1 MQKEIISVRDLYPFG
16 TLSSFSFRYG
26 LYYTD
31 FSLEDLSIALVEDP
45 VNLHVSVKNVGKVS
59 GRDVV
64 QSYVINPTSDNLKY
78 RELRGFG
85 KTRKLE
91 PGESQVLL
99 IRIHFR
105 KLRVFDVVCGWY
117 SPNGTWIVI
126 SAKSVEEINI
136 KRQLSV

>member
-1 MQKEIISVRDLYPFG
+1 MQKEIISVRDLLPCG
-16 TLSSFSFRYG
+16 TLSSFSFGYG
-26 LYYTD
+26 LHYTD

-45 VNLHVSVKNVGKVS
+45 VNLHVAK
-59 GRDVV
+59 
-64 QSYVINPTSDNLKY
+64 SYVINPTSDNLKY

-99 IRIHFR
+99 IRIPFR
-105 KLRVFDVVCGWY
+105 KLRVFDVVCDWY
-117 SPNGTWIVI
+117 LPNGTWIVI

-136 KRQLSV
+136 KGN

>member
-1 MQKEIISVRDLYPFG
+1 MH
-16 TLSSFSFRYG
+16 
-26 LYYTD
+26 YTD

-45 VNLHVSVKNVGKVS
+45 VNLHVSVTNVGNVS
-59 GRDVV
+59 GRDVAK
-64 QSYVINPTSDNLKY
+64 SYVINPTSDNLKY

-99 IRIHFR
+99 IRIPFR

-117 SPNGTWIVI
+117 SPNNAWVMVL
-126 SAKSVEEINI
+126 AKSVEEINI